1 MPKRDYY
8 NDPDAPA
15 ANSIVVAVAA
25 FVQDDTGRV
34 LMIRRTD
41 NDQYAIP
48 GGAQDIGET
57 VAQAAVRETAEETGI
72 DIAITGLIG
81 VYSDPRHVIAY
92 DDGEVRQEFSV
103 CFRARPI
110 GGTPRTSGESK
121 GVHWIAPADIA
132 ALNIG
137 QANRLRIEHGLQ
149 QRAEPYIG

>member
-8 NDPDAPA
+8 NDPDAPP

-25 FVQDDTGRV
+25 FVQDDAGRV

-57 VAQAAVRETAEETGI
+57 VAQAAIRETAEETGI
-72 DIAITGLIG
+72 DIEITGLIG
-81 VYSDPRHVIAY
+81 VYSDPGHVIAY
-92 DDGEVRQEFSV
+92 DDGEVRQEFSL
-103 CFRARPI
+103 CFRARRI
-110 GGTPRTSGESK
+110 GGTPRTSSESK
-121 GVHWIAPADIA
+121 EVHWVDPADIA
-132 ALNIG
+132 MLNIG
-137 QANRLRIEHGLQ
+137 HANRLRIEHGLQ